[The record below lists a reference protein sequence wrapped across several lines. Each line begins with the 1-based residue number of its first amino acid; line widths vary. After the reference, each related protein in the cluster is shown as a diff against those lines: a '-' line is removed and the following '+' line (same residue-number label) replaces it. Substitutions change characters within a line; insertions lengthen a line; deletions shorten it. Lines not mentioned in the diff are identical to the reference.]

1 MEKFGIVPAIESDDD
16 YLNAKSDL
24 IKAKESISKLNEE
37 QRKRLAVELFGI
49 AHVEAVMNF
58 ISNMNIPR

>member
-1 MEKFGIVPAIESDDD
+1 MEKFGIAPAIEFDDD

-37 QRKRLAVELFGI
+37 QRKRLAAELFGI
-49 AHVEAVMNF
+49 ARVEAVMNF
-58 ISNMNIPR
+58 ISNMNFSR